1 MMNIAVFS
9 TKGYDQRSFE
19 RANVQFGHQLTFF
32 DTRLTAHTASL
43 AGGFAGVCVFVN
55 DEVDTAA
62 IEKLAKGGTQIIA
75 TRSAGYNQIDLQ
87 AAAENGIAV
96 VRVPAYSPNAVSE
109 FTVGLILT
117 LGRQIHRAY
126 NRVRDNNFELEGLQG
141 FELGDK
147 TVAVFGTGKIGATV
161 IKNLSGFGCRILA
174 YDIYRNPAV
183 EKLAE
188 YIDDPVEIV
197 RQADVLTF
205 HMPLTPDTH
214 HIINKETIPLMK
226 DGVFIVNTS
235 RGALLDTAAII
246 EGLKSGKI
254 GYLAIDVYETEGDLF
269 FRDLSNQ
276 IVTDDVFARLT
287 TFPNVLVTG
296 HQAFLTD
303 KALHNIAETTLGNI
317 SEFAATGKCEN
328 EVTLDKI
335 IPPPEPA

>member
-1 MMNIAVFS
+1 MNIAVFS

-19 RANVQFGHQLTFF
+19 RVNQEFDHQLTFF
-32 DTRLTAHTASL
+32 DTRLTADTASL
-43 AGGFAGVCVFVN
+43 ACGFEGVCVFVN
-55 DEVDTAA
+55 DDVDATA
-62 IEKLAKGGTQIIA
+62 IEKMANGGTKIIA

-87 AAAENGIAV
+87 AAAENGLMV

-147 TVAVFGTGKIGATV
+147 TVGVFGTGKIGAAV
-161 IKNLSGFGCRILA
+161 IRNLSGFGCRILA
-174 YDIYRNPAV
+174 YDIYRNPDV
-183 EKLAE
+183 EQLAE
-188 YIDDPVEIV
+188 YIDDPLEII
-197 RQADVLTF
+197 RQADILSF
-205 HMPLTPDTH
+205 HMPLTPDTY
-214 HIINKETIPLMK
+214 HIVNQETIPLLK

-235 RGALLDTAAII
+235 RGALLDTAAIV

-254 GYLAIDVYETEGDLF
+254 GYLAIDVYEVEDDLF
-269 FRDLSNQ
+269 FRDLSSQ

-303 KALHNIAETTLGNI
+303 TALDNIAGTTLNNF
-317 SEFAATGKCEN
+317 SEFEATGKCDN
-328 EVTLDKI
+328 EVTPDKI
-335 IPPPEPA
+335 KGGRSE